1 MKLFKRKRETDVV
14 SHYDSLIAEG
24 NDPVCDPEPLKEYM
38 DKWDGQEF
46 IDALSLSKKDTVLE
60 IGVGTGRL
68 AVRTAPICKSFT
80 GIDISP
86 KTVET
91 AKEHLLALGNVNLV
105 CADFLLWN
113 SDRTF
118 DVIYSSLTFMHFEDK
133 QSAVSH
139 AAELLS
145 DKGRL
150 VIAIDKNDSEY
161 IDTGSR
167 KVRIYPDTPEQII
180 SCMKKAGLNIANTIE
195 RPFSYI
201 ITATK
206 TNEVKI

>member
-1 MKLFKRKRETDVV
+1 MKLFKEKKETDVV
-14 SHYDSLIAEG
+14 SHYDSLITEG

-60 IGVGTGRL
+60 VGVGTGRL
-68 AVRTAPICKSFT
+68 AVRTAPVCKGFT

-86 KTVET
+86 KTIET
-91 AKEHLLALGNVNLV
+91 AKEHLLKLGHVNLV
-105 CADFLLWN
+105 CADFLLWQP
-113 SDRTF
+113 DCTF

-133 QSAVSH
+133 EQAISH

-145 DKGRL
+145 DNGRL
-150 VIAIDKNDSEY
+150 VISIDKNDSRY

-180 SCMKKAGLNIANTIE
+180 FCMEKAGLNITKTIE

-206 TNEVKI
+206 N